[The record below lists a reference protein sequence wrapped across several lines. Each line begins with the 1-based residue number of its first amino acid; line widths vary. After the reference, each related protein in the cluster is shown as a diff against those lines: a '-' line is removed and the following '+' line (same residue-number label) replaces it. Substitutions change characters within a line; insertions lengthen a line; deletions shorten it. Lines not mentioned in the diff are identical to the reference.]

1 MTRFLSSL
9 LLILTLS
16 GSAAVARAQ
25 VASATLL
32 GEIRDQ
38 SAAVAP
44 GVTVTARNTATGF
57 TRTAVTGAQGA
68 YRIDELLPGNYTVIA
83 GKPGFREV
91 TAEGVVLQVNQN
103 ARLDLVLT
111 LGAER
116 GTLTV
121 QAAVSPVQ
129 NDDAAAGYRLD
140 SAEINSLPLDQR
152 NVAEL
157 ITLGPGAIPRQLGG
171 FTHDVVNDVQE
182 NRGAVALNPP
192 INGARSYMNTLTL
205 DGATDT
211 DRNTFSIAVNPPM
224 ESVQEFRIQSS
235 LASAEFSQ
243 AAGGVV
249 DVVTK
254 SGSLAWHGSG
264 FEYFRNEAMDAHN
277 FFDDPNLPRPIFRQ
291 SQYGASLGGPVPK
304 LKNTFFFFTYEG
316 LRGKSATPTVSIV
329 PDATV
334 RSGDFTGRSQI
345 FDPLNLDAGGARQP
359 FPNNMIPSSRID
371 PIAAKYLAMFEPLPN
386 RTGASNYLDTTPN
399 QNHTD
404 SGSGRI
410 DHEFHNHGRIF
421 GRYTINDERNLLAG
435 GFPLL
440 PTDETVRAQQASVG
454 YTLAGTAWL
463 NEARL
468 SFTRLKVFGTPE
480 SAFRTD
486 IARELGITDLPA
498 DPASFGLPYF
508 VVSDFSTVT
517 DSPTLPQLQRD
528 NLWQTSDGFS
538 VTRGRHTFKTGF
550 QWLHSQV
557 NYEQSNMPRG
567 QYTFTGAFTQDLAN
581 PGSTGDGFADFLI
594 GLPQFTARTV
604 GFSQAYLHQN
614 SYAGYFQDDWRVS
627 SSLTV
632 NLGVRYEYYSPF
644 TEARNHLFNIDY
656 SHLPEAPPLVNV
668 PTAGLPNRK
677 NFAPRVGL
685 AWAPHFSA
693 WPGRKMAIRAGYGI
707 YYSPEIALE
716 AYNLV
721 LNGIRNESNSTNG
734 VTPLLTLANGFPVT
748 ATTGFPTEYGLDVHA
763 PTPYLQQWNMNIQQE
778 LPAGMLVEVAY
789 IGSKGTDLG
798 LFRHFNTP
806 AHVETGED
814 LAPRPGDLQ
823 SLRTFPQLGP
833 FIQIQHIGNS
843 SYNSL
848 QIKAEKRMGARL
860 SFLSSFVWSKSID
873 DADTI
878 IPGFYDSVG
887 AQDERNLRLER
898 GLSSFNVGRRI
909 SSGFVYNIPNRGF
922 LNPVLG
928 HWQTSGIITLQDGTP
943 VTPIFAAYDGA
954 NAGTTNRP
962 NVVPGQSVALPASQR
977 TTTNWFN
984 TNAFSTPAP
993 FTFGN
998 AGRDIIIGP
1007 GNIVFDLALDRRF
1020 AVTERSHIEFRSE
1033 FFNAFNHPN
1042 WGIPGTYADFAPFYG
1057 NILGSGPPR
1066 RIQLALRFEF

>member
-1 MTRFLSSL
+1 MKRFFGSIILILSSA
-9 LLILTLS
+9 
-16 GSAAVARAQ
+16 AAVARGQ

-44 GVTVTARNTATGF
+44 GVTVTARNTGTGF
-57 TRTAVTGAQGA
+57 TRSAVTGAQGA
-68 YRIDELLPGNYTVIA
+68 YRIDELLPGNYIVIA
-83 GKPGFREV
+83 DKPGFRAV
-91 TAEGVVLQVNQN
+91 TAEGVSLQVNQK

-116 GTLTV
+116 GSLTV

-129 NDDAAAGYRLD
+129 SDDASTGYRLE
-140 SAEINSLPLDQR
+140 SVEINSLPLAQR

-192 INGARSYMNTLTL
+192 INGARSYMNTMTL

-211 DRNTFSIAVNPPM
+211 DRNTFSIAVTPPM

-243 AAGGVV
+243 AAGGIV

-277 FFDDPNLPRPIFRQ
+277 FFDDPTLPRPIFRQ
-291 SQYGASLGGPVPK
+291 SQYGASLGGPAPK

-334 RSGDFTGRSQI
+334 RSGDFTGRNPI
-345 FDPLNLDAGGARQP
+345 YDPLTLNASAARQP
-359 FPNNMIPSSRID
+359 FPNNLIPSSRID

-386 RTGASNYLDTTPN
+386 RTGANNYLDTTPN
-399 QNHTD
+399 QNHVD

-410 DHEFHNHGRIF
+410 DHEFHNHGRLF

-435 GFPLL
+435 SFPQL

-468 SFTRLKVFGTPE
+468 SFMRLKVFGTPE
-480 SAFRTD
+480 SAFHTD
-486 IARELGITDLPA
+486 IARELGITDLPT

-528 NLWQTSDGFS
+528 NLWQTSDAFS
-538 VTRGRHTFKTGF
+538 LTRGRHTLKTGF
-550 QWLHSQV
+550 QWLHNQV
-557 NYEQSNMPRG
+557 NYEQSNMARG

-581 PGSTGDGFADFLI
+581 PGATGDGFADFLI

-604 GFSQAYLHQN
+604 GFSQAYLRQN
-614 SYAGYFQDDWRVS
+614 SYASYFQDDWRIT

-632 NLGVRYEYYSPF
+632 NLGVRYEYFSPF
-644 TEARNHLFNIDY
+644 TEARNHLLNIDY
-656 SHLPEAPPLVNV
+656 SHLPEAPQLVNV

-677 NFAPRVGL
+677 NFAPRAGI
-685 AWAPHFSA
+685 AWAPHVSA
-693 WPGRKMAIRAGYGI
+693 WPGKKMVVRAGYGI

-721 LNGIRNESNSTNG
+721 LNGIRNESNSTDG
-734 VTPLLTLANGFPVT
+734 IIPLLTLANGFPVT
-748 ATTGFPTEYGLDVHA
+748 ATTGFPTEYGLGVHA
-763 PTPYLQQWNMNIQQE
+763 PTPYLQQWNVNIQQE

-798 LFRHFNTP
+798 LFRHFNAP
-806 AHVETGED
+806 AHVETGQD
-814 LAPRPGDLQ
+814 LPPRPGNLQ

-833 FIQIQHIGNS
+833 FIQVQHIGNS

-860 SFLSSFVWSKSID
+860 SLLSSFVWSKSID

-898 GLSSFNVGRRI
+898 ALSAFNVGRRI
-909 SSGFVYNIPNRGF
+909 SSGFVYNLPNRGF

-943 VTPIFAAYDGA
+943 VTPIYAAYDGA

-962 NVVPGQSVALPASQR
+962 NVVPGQRIALPASQR
-977 TTTNWFN
+977 TASNWFN

-993 FTFGN
+993 LTFGD
-998 AGRDIIIGP
+998 AGRNIIIGP
-1007 GNIVFDLALDRRF
+1007 GNVVFDLALDRRF
-1020 AVTERSHIEFRSE
+1020 TVTERSHIEFRSE

-1042 WGIPGTYADFAPFYG
+1042 WGIPGTYADFAPFFG

>member
-1 MTRFLSSL
+1 MKRFIWSV
-9 LLILTLS
+9 ILVLS
-16 GSAAVARAQ
+16 GGAAVACAQ

-44 GVTVTARNTATGF
+44 GVTVTARNAATGF

-68 YRIDELLPGNYTVIA
+68 YRIDELLPGNYTVVA
-83 GKPGFREV
+83 AKPGFREV

-103 ARLDLVLT
+103 ARLDLILT

-116 GTLTV
+116 GSLTV

-129 NDDAAAGYRLD
+129 SDDASSGYRLD
-140 SAEINSLPLDQR
+140 SSEINSLPLDQR

-171 FTHDVVNDVQE
+171 FTHDIINDVQE

-192 INGARSYMNTLTL
+192 INGARSYMNTMTL

-211 DRNTFSIAVNPPM
+211 DRNTFSIAVTPPM

-254 SGSLAWHGSG
+254 SRSLAWH
-264 FEYFRNEAMDAHN
+264 EYFRNEAMDAHN
-277 FFDDPNLPRPIFRQ
+277 FFDDTALPRPIFRQ
-291 SQYGASLGGPVPK
+291 SQYGASLGGPIPK
-304 LKNTFFFFTYEG
+304 VKNTFFFFTYEG
-316 LRGKSATPTVSIV
+316 LRGKSATPSVSIV

-334 RSGDFTGRSQI
+334 RSGDFTSRSPI
-345 FDPLNLDAGGARQP
+345 FDPLNLDASGARQP
-359 FPNNMIPSSRID
+359 FPNNMIPSSRVD

-386 RTGASNYLDTTPN
+386 RTGANNYLDTTPN

-404 SGSGRI
+404 TGSGRI

-468 SFTRLKVFGTPE
+468 SFVRLKVFGTPE

-538 VTRGRHTFKTGF
+538 LTRGRHTLKAGF
-550 QWLHSQV
+550 QWLHNQV
-557 NYEQSNMPRG
+557 NYEQSSMPRG

-604 GFSQAYLHQN
+604 GFSQAYLRQN

-644 TEARNHLFNIDY
+644 TEARNHLLNLDY
-656 SHLPEAPPLVNV
+656 SHLPEAPPLVSV
-668 PTAGLPNRK
+668 ASAGLPNRK
-677 NFAPRVGL
+677 NFAPRAGI
-685 AWAPHFSA
+685 AWAPHFSV
-693 WPGRKMAIRAGYGI
+693 WPGKKMVIRAGYGI

-716 AYNLV
+716 AYNLL

-734 VTPLLTLANGFPVT
+734 VTPLLTLANAFPVQPVSPPST
-748 ATTGFPTEYGLDVHA
+748 ASTCTHP
-763 PTPYLQQWNMNIQQE
+763 
-778 LPAGMLVEVAY
+778 
-789 IGSKGTDLG
+789 
-798 LFRHFNTP
+798 
-806 AHVETGED
+806 
-814 LAPRPGDLQ
+814 
-823 SLRTFPQLGP
+823 LR
-833 FIQIQHIGNS
+833 IC
-843 SYNSL
+843 
-848 QIKAEKRMGARL
+848 
-860 SFLSSFVWSKSID
+860 
-873 DADTI
+873 
-878 IPGFYDSVG
+878 
-887 AQDERNLRLER
+887 
-898 GLSSFNVGRRI
+898 
-909 SSGFVYNIPNRGF
+909 SSG
-922 LNPVLG
+922 
-928 HWQTSGIITLQDGTP
+928 T
-943 VTPIFAAYDGA
+943 
-954 NAGTTNRP
+954 
-962 NVVPGQSVALPASQR
+962 
-977 TTTNWFN
+977 
-984 TNAFSTPAP
+984 
-993 FTFGN
+993 
-998 AGRDIIIGP
+998 
-1007 GNIVFDLALDRRF
+1007 
-1020 AVTERSHIEFRSE
+1020 
-1033 FFNAFNHPN
+1033 
-1042 WGIPGTYADFAPFYG
+1042 
-1057 NILGSGPPR
+1057 
-1066 RIQLALRFEF
+1066 